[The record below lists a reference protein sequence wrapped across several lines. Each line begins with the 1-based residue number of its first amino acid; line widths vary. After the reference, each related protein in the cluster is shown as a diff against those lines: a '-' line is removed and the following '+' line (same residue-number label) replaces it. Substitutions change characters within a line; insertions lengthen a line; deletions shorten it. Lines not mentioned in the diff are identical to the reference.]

1 MNTITVTLIVHREN
15 KGSDC
20 FPVIVMMIK
29 RYNFIVSLIGDLEN
43 YETKIYYIN
52 ADKNRIPL

>member
-1 MNTITVTLIVHREN
+1 MNTITVTLVVCREN

-20 FPVIVMMIK
+20 FSVIVTMIK

-43 YETKIYYIN
+43 YETKIYYI
-52 ADKNRIPL
+52 KCR